1 MGCSILHCDF
11 FKPKNKIMNPHY
23 IIFGMFLII
32 LFSTLFVMFTKIALQ
47 EYLKDAETEIEPM
60 STKTTYPTE
69 QTDFNG
75 WANFIHNQNKLK

>member
-1 MGCSILHCDF
+1 
-11 FKPKNKIMNPHY
+11 MNPQY
-23 IIFGMFLII
+23 IIFGIFLIT
-32 LFSTLFVMFTKIALQ
+32 LFSTLFVMFTKIALE
-47 EYLKDAETEIEPM
+47 EYLKADESELKPM